1 MRTPDLE
8 TTSARRALAL
18 VLSISSP
25 LTTLAG
31 CHPAGL
37 AARGSEGSSRSSV
50 ETARVHGVD
59 ISVWSGRVT
68 DAEMECFWD
77 HGVRHV
83 IVGTQ
88 EIGIARQQIEMA
100 IEHGMTVDAYVYL
113 MWDRDM
119 RRQVEDALA
128 FARSYP
134 VGMLWLDIEQDPAGL
149 DRAALEDRIQT
160 AAETCGDFPCG
171 VYTGGWWWNA
181 HMGSSRIV
189 EDLPLWYA
197 HYDGNPSIDTYP
209 SQRVGTWA
217 SPWGKQYAGDLD
229 LCGIDVDLNTIRVT
243 TTPSRPHVGLPA
255 PAPGVP
261 AAPTGLSPT
270 GYERVP
276 GWMDARVLSRTIP
289 GATRYDFEIESW
301 NGVRYAAY
309 YTYTST
315 TSARQFSPRN
325 ANTTY
330 RFRVRA
336 TNGAGTGP
344 WSTWSYF
351 EYGTVASRPPE
362 PGTTTPPPSAPS
374 ERAAA
379 RDGDLRRALPGR
391 RRARDRDLDHHDP
404 ALVAAA
410 ACRWSERKSGVA
422 RLALTDPAPEV
433 RNAAMRLA
441 GALGETGW
449 T

>member
-1 MRTPDLE
+1 
-8 TTSARRALAL
+8 
-18 VLSISSP
+18 
-25 LTTLAG
+25 
-31 CHPAGL
+31 
-37 AARGSEGSSRSSV
+37 
-50 ETARVHGVD
+50 
-59 ISVWSGRVT
+59 
-68 DAEMECFWD
+68 
-77 HGVRHV
+77 
-83 IVGTQ
+83 
-88 EIGIARQQIEMA
+88 
-100 IEHGMTVDAYVYL
+100 
-113 MWDRDM
+113 
-119 RRQVEDALA
+119 
-128 FARSYP
+128 
-134 VGMLWLDIEQDPAGL
+134 
-149 DRAALEDRIQT
+149 
-160 AAETCGDFPCG
+160 
-171 VYTGGWWWNA
+171 
-181 HMGSSRIV
+181 
-189 EDLPLWYA
+189 
-197 HYDGNPSIDTYP
+197 
-209 SQRVGTWA
+209 
-217 SPWGKQYAGDLD
+217 
-229 LCGIDVDLNTIRVT
+229 
-243 TTPSRPHVGLPA
+243 
-255 PAPGVP
+255 
-261 AAPTGLSPT
+261 
-270 GYERVP
+270 
-276 GWMDARVLSRTIP
+276 
-289 GATRYDFEIESW
+289 
-301 NGVRYAAY
+301 VRYAAY